1 LRIGKKTN
9 CTVLIDAR
17 KKAHQTLT
25 THKGKTI
32 LRQRVPAAI
41 IRSHTIQED
50 TMHAFQQLLRF
61 AGFAGISI
69 AMFLSGFSCTDNPL
83 GNDDSDGQIDDCSLD
98 GAITYDSAGG
108 PYTFTCNRVYINGSV
123 TIAAGTQATIKGY
136 FDITQTGTLTIEQGA
151 RLLMDEGSYLWVNGG
166 KLNINGTQARP
177 VQIRNNESGKF
188 WGPDDPAFGGICFEN
203 DANQQSSIT
212 WCHIDS
218 ATNGISSDKD
228 GLSITNTTVRYSKL
242 NGMVFYQCGPKDSAS
257 FCGNTFIHNG
267 SAAQYYPLVINAPF
281 LVRLS
286 GSGTFTD
293 NANEAIRVACT
304 NTSDYADES
313 GTWRRHAV
321 PYVFTDGYVAVGN
334 SDGVAITIQPGTRLL
349 FTEDA
354 YIWIDKGKLTA
365 EGTAS
370 DSIFFK
376 NAEPGKFWGSTDP
389 AYGGITFTGS
399 ANATSSLAYCVFDSA
414 KNAVSVDC
422 DKMSITHSTVRN
434 AQHNGIIFYES
445 GPADSAH
452 FIGNAFIKNGSGNSD
467 YPLVIDAANLTR
479 LPGDGV
485 FTANS
490 QQAINVHCQGSSNQV
505 TESGTWR
512 KHAVPYVFS
521 NSYADLENSSGVTI
535 TIEPGTRLLF
545 QADAYIYTG
554 RGTLIARGT
563 ATDSI
568 IFENQTAGERW
579 GFEGGLQFSE
589 NSPTNS
595 AIQYCRIS
603 FAKDNGIFL
612 DIQPV
617 TISKCTINDSKEY
630 GIYMNMA
637 SASANVDLS
646 SISFSNNGTGEYLI
660 DD

>member
-1 LRIGKKTN
+1 MLSLKPLSYIAG
-9 CTVLIDAR
+9 CV
-17 KKAHQTLT
+17 
-25 THKGKTI
+25 TI
-32 LRQRVPAAI
+32 FMAI
-41 IRSHTIQED
+41 
-50 TMHAFQQLLRF
+50 
-61 AGFAGISI
+61 
-69 AMFLSGFSCTDNPL
+69 FLFSFSCTDNPL
-83 GNDDSDGQIDDCSLD
+83 DEENDGGQISDCSLD
-98 GAITYDSAGG
+98 GTITYDSAGG

-123 TIAAGTQATIKGY
+123 TIAAGTQATLKGY

-151 RLLMDEGSYLWVNGG
+151 RLLMDEGSYLWVHGG
-166 KLNINGTQARP
+166 RLNINGTQARP
-177 VQIRNNESGKF
+177 VQIKNNESGKY
-188 WGPDDPAFGGICFEN
+188 WGPADPASGGIYFDD

-212 WCHIDS
+212 WCQIDS
-218 ATNGISSDKD
+218 ATNGITSDKD

-242 NGMVFYQCGPKDSAS
+242 NGIIFNECGPKDSAS
-257 FCGNTFIHNG
+257 FSGNIFIHNG
-267 SAAQYYPLVINAPF
+267 STALYYPLVINAPY

-293 NANEAIRVACT
+293 NAKEAIRVVCT

-321 PYVFTDGYVAVGN
+321 PYIFTDGYVAIGN
-334 SDGVAITIQPGTRLL
+334 SDGVAITIQPGARLL

-354 YIWIDKGKLTA
+354 HIWINKGKLIA

-376 NAEPGKFWGSTDP
+376 NAEPGKFWGSTDE

-399 ANATSSLAYCVFDSA
+399 ANAASSLSYCVFDSA
-414 KNAVSVDC
+414 KNAVSVDF
-422 DKMSITHSTVRN
+422 DKINITHTTVRN

-452 FIGNAFIKNGSGNSD
+452 FIGNAFIKNGSGSSD
-467 YPLVIDAANLTR
+467 YPLVIDVADLTR

-485 FTANS
+485 FNANS
-490 QQAINVHCQGSSNQV
+490 QQAIKVYCQGSSNQV
-505 TESGTWR
+505 TESGIWR
-512 KHAVPYVFS
+512 KHSVPYVFAY
-521 NSYADLENSSGVTI
+521 SYADLENSSGVTI
-535 TIEPGTRLLF
+535 TIQPGTRLLF
-545 QADAYIYTG
+545 QADAYIYVG
-554 RGTLIARGT
+554 RGTLIARG
-563 ATDSI
+563 ASSDSI
-568 IFENQTAGERW
+568 IFENQIAGARW

-603 FAKDNGIFL
+603 FAKTNGIFL

-617 TISKCTINDSKEY
+617 TVSKCTINDCEEY
-630 GIYMNMA
+630 GIYMYKT

-646 SISFSNNGTGEYLI
+646 SITFSNNGIGEYLI
-660 DD
+660 DE